1 MLERELNAAVEL
13 AREAGRI
20 LMEVYVKDFS
30 VAYKDR
36 NDPVTEADQLV
47 NAYLVSELRK
57 RFPADGVVAEES
69 PDQSDALTKSRCWFV
84 DPLDGTKEFIA
95 KNGEFSVML
104 GLALEGESALGVVY
118 QPETDK
124 LYRGV
129 VGGGAALEQD
139 GRTRALHVSDKRD
152 TRTLK
157 LVASRSHRPA
167 SIEQI
172 MQRLGARDEMPSG
185 SVGVKV
191 GLIAEQIADLYVH
204 VSDKSSLWDACGPEA
219 ILHAAG
225 GRFVH
230 VDGTRIAYRSADMRN
245 AKGILAVNQAAYD
258 SVLAAVR
265 EVALSEGF
273 LRAD

>member
-1 MLERELNAAVEL
+1 MFERELNAAVEL

-20 LMEVYVKDFS
+20 LMEVYAKDFS

-36 NDPVTEADQLV
+36 NDPVTEADQLA
-47 NAYLVSELRK
+47 NAYLVGELRK
-57 RFPADGVVAEES
+57 RFPSDGVVAEES
-69 PDQSDALTKSRCWFV
+69 KDQSDALAKSRCWFV

-104 GLALEGESALGVVY
+104 GLSLEGRSVLGVVY

-129 VGGGAALEQD
+129 PGEGAALEQG
-139 GRTRALHVSDKRD
+139 GRTRALQVSDKRD
-152 TRTLK
+152 TQKLK

-172 MQRLGARDEMPSG
+172 MQKLGARDEMPSG

-204 VSDKSSLWDACGPEA
+204 ISDRSSLWDACGPEA
-219 ILHAAG
+219 ILQAAG

-230 VDGTRIAYRSADMRN
+230 VDGQRIEYRSAEMRN
-245 AKGILAVNQAAYD
+245 TKGILAVNAAAYD
-258 SVLAAVR
+258 SVLAVVR
-265 EVALSEGF
+265 EVAESAGF
-273 LRAD
+273 LRAG

>member
-1 MLERELNAAVEL
+1 MFERELNAAVEL

-20 LMEVYVKDFS
+20 LMEVYAKDFS

-47 NAYLVSELRK
+47 NAYLVGELRK
-57 RFPADGVVAEES
+57 RFPSDGVVAEES
-69 PDQSDALTKSRCWFV
+69 QDQSDALAKSRCWFV

-104 GLALEGESALGVVY
+104 GLSLDGRSVLGVVY

-129 VGGGAALEQD
+129 VGEGAALEQG
-139 GRTRALHVSDKRD
+139 GRTRALRVSDKRD
-152 TRTLK
+152 THTLK

-172 MQRLGARDEMPSG
+172 MQKLGARDEMPSG

-204 VSDKSSLWDACGPEA
+204 ISDKSSLWDACGPEA

-230 VDGTRIAYRSADMRN
+230 VDGESIEYRSADMRN

-258 SVLAAVR
+258 SVLAVVR
-265 EVALSEGF
+265 EVAESAGF
-273 LRAD
+273 LRAG

>member
-1 MLERELNAAVEL
+1 MFEQELSAAVEL

-20 LMEVYVKDFS
+20 LMDVYAKDFA
-30 VAYKDR
+30 VAYKGK
-36 NDPVTEADQLV
+36 NDPVTQADQLA
-47 NAYLVSELRK
+47 NAYLVGELRK
-57 RFPADGVVAEES
+57 RFPADGIVAEES
-69 PDQSDALTKSRCWFV
+69 KDQGDALKKSRCWFV

-104 GLALEGESALGVVY
+104 GLAIDGRSQLGVVF
-118 QPETDK
+118 QPEKDK

-129 VGGGAALEQD
+129 VGTGAVLEQA
-139 GRTRALHVSDKRD
+139 GQTRALRVSDKQ
-152 TRTLK
+152 RTEQLK

-172 MQRLGARDEMPSG
+172 MQKLGTRDEMPSG
-185 SVGVKV
+185 SVGIKV

-219 ILHAAG
+219 ILQAAG

-230 VDGTRIAYRSADMRN
+230 VDGSVIEYRSADMRN
-245 AKGILAVNQAAYD
+245 TKGILAVNAASYA
-258 SVLAAVR
+258 SVLTVVR
-265 EVALSEGF
+265 EVATSEGF
-273 LRAD
+273 LPGV